1 MKSLKLFLGIL
12 LLCAFLS
19 TTASGAFIIPQRDC
33 CFQIWAAGCN
43 LGWATSLMFY
53 TKVRERWVPADQT
66 IYNFII
72 RGGEQIRIANRQCGK
87 YPQAWSGW
95 QNLRGRLQR
104 TAESFSKRPNS
115 KNRNQIWNYLRST
128 YLWGN
133 HLRIAIVGRKI
144 RTATCSEKY
153 FKLGWF
159 IAYTQQT
166 LKIADETLRRGRPG
180 WVNQVRDAKKH
191 MSRADGVLY
200 EWERL
205 KPITGRCV
213 RIKDIPARRKLSELR
228 SLRITPDNLNYMIR
242 TMDWLWLSMQTRI
255 LNDCSFLNTRI
266 PPVNSSPPSN
276 TRKHPTTSSSPP
288 SNTRKPPTT
297 SSSHPS
303 IRSVAGFWK
312 MGEIGKDPMCNIN
325 LRTDRG
331 KHGYKRGSSFRI
343 CSPGFS
349 FWKLT
354 GNFLQFIRYRS
365 YMGGPIEICASFHL
379 VRKNYWEGVGTIRA
393 KHGKPARKVRLYITK

>member
-1 MKSLKLFLGIL
+1 MKSFKLFLGIL
-12 LLCAFLS
+12 LLCTFLS

-43 LGWATSLMFY
+43 LGWATSLMNY
-53 TKVRERWVPADQT
+53 TKVREEWVPADQT

-95 QNLRGRLQR
+95 QNLRGRLQK

-115 KNRNQIWNYLRST
+115 KNRNQIWNYLKGT

-159 IAYTQQT
+159 LAYTQQT
-166 LKIADETLRRGRPG
+166 LKIADETLKRGSPD

-191 MSRADGVLY
+191 MSYADSVLY

-213 RIKDIPARRKLSELR
+213 RLKNIPIRKKLSELR
-228 SLRITPDNLNYMIR
+228 RLTITPANLNYMIR
-242 TMDWLWLSMQTRI
+242 TMDWLGLSMQTRI
-255 LNDCSFLNTRI
+255 SNDCSFLSTRI
-266 PPVNSSPPSN
+266 PPVNSP
-276 TRKHPTTSSSPP
+276 PP
-288 SNTRKPPTT
+288 SNTRKPPAT

-312 MGEIGKDPMCNIN
+312 MGEIGKDPMCDIN
-325 LRTDRG
+325 LLTDRG
-331 KHGYKRGSSFRI
+331 KHGYKRGPSFRT
-343 CSPGFS
+343 CRPGFS

-354 GNFLQFIRYRS
+354 GNLLQFICYKS
-365 YMGGPIEICASFHL
+365 YMGGPTEICASFHL
-379 VRKNYWEGVGTIRA
+379 VRKNYWEGDWTIRA

>member
-1 MKSLKLFLGIL
+1 MKSFKLFLGIL
-12 LLCAFLS
+12 LLCTFLS
-19 TTASGAFIIPQRDC
+19 TTAFGAFIIPQRDC

-43 LGWATSLMFY
+43 LGWVTSLMHY
-53 TKVRERWVPADQT
+53 TKVREEWVPADQT

-95 QNLRGRLQR
+95 QNFSGRLQK

-133 HLRIAIVGRKI
+133 HLRIAIAGRKI

-159 IAYTQQT
+159 LAYTQQT
-166 LKIADETLRRGRPG
+166 LKIADETLKRGSPG

-191 MSRADGVLY
+191 MSYADSVLY

-213 RIKDIPARRKLSELR
+213 RLKNIPIRKKLSELR
-228 SLRITPDNLNYMIR
+228 RLTITPDNLNYMIR
-242 TMDWLWLSMQTRI
+242 TMDWLGLSMQTRI
-255 LNDCSFLNTRI
+255 SNDCSFLNTRI
-266 PPVNSSPPSN
+266 PPVNSP
-276 TRKHPTTSSSPP
+276 PP
-288 SNTRKPPTT
+288 SNTRKPPAT
-297 SSSHPS
+297 SSSHPHNQGNNS
-303 IRSVAGFWK
+303 FAGILSSWEFGRTSGDRLGTVVLTSKKGKYGYIIGGYHHPNETYWRFN
-312 MGEIGKDPMCNIN
+312 GKDSIVFIDSNGRPTTKFVRIN
-325 LRTDRG
+325 
-331 KHGYKRGSSFRI
+331 
-343 CSPGFS
+343 
-349 FWKLT
+349 
-354 GNFLQFIRYRS
+354 Q
-365 YMGGPIEICASFHL
+365 
-379 VRKNYWEGVGTIRA
+379 NYWKGPFIPPPNWPKSGKTTIHYLKKQR
-393 KHGKPARKVRLYITK
+393 